1 MRLKKKR
8 WLFITLLIVISI
20 GVGWYVVSHS
30 RNNDVKINSEDLVFV
45 LEYDSEKQNDSTD
58 QFIKEYTEKYFLDR
72 NIELTI
78 KEVDYDLRTVSKG
91 KVVIAGDDETDLF
104 SEDSRYTSWESIK
117 GDDTSNT
124 VIKEFEDDTFIG
136 KLITDD
142 DKEIDFEY
150 KVFDTIF
157 PIIESDN
164 EIVLSLNSE
173 KEFRKLVIASDEVDG
188 ALEIEIDGEIDWSKP
203 YNQELV
209 VSATDKNGN
218 STKKEVVLKLVDE
231 SEQDENDGV
240 VSNNNANGSNTV
252 TKPNPQEKPQP
263 KPDPKPQP
271 KPDPKP
277 DPKPQEDN
285 SWKRHP
291 KDFLR
296 FDGVKMYFHK
306 NYGAFEGCH
315 AVAED
320 MLMDIIWNG
329 GNWSSTFC
337 NSTGDLF
344 YSEVD

>member
-1 MRLKKKR
+1 MWLKKKR
-8 WLFITLLIVISI
+8 WLFITLLIVITVGI
-20 GVGWYVVSHS
+20 GWYVISHS
-30 RNNDVKINSEDLVFV
+30 KNNDVEINSEALVFV
-45 LEYDSEKQNDSTD
+45 LEYDSEKQNDFTD

-72 NIELTI
+72 NVELTI
-78 KEVDYDLRTVSKG
+78 KQVDYDLRTVSKG
-91 KVVIAGDDETDLF
+91 KVVIATDDETDLF
-104 SEDSRYTSWESIK
+104 SEDYRYISSGRGGHDPTYHA
-117 GDDTSNT
+117 

-188 ALEIEIDGEIDWSKP
+188 ALEIEIDGGIDWSTP
-203 YNQELV
+203 GSQELV

-231 SEQDENDGV
+231 SEQDEDDSI

-252 TKPNPQEKPQP
+252 TKPKPQENP
-263 KPDPKPQP
+263 K
-271 KPDPKP
+271 PKP
-277 DPKPQEDN
+277 DPKPQEPIEDT

-320 MLMDIIWNG
+320 LLIETAWNG

-337 NSTGDLF
+337 DWNGDLY